1 MEPLELE
8 ELRPPE
14 SQPSQQRVSMAPVAR
29 KAVVVLENIQKTY
42 LLGLEGVPA
51 LRGVSLTVYEG
62 DFVAVYGTSGGG
74 KTTLLNVIGSIDK
87 PTKGDMSIC
96 GTRVNANT
104 PESVLASIRLT
115 QIGFV
120 FQTFNLL
127 SAMTALENVMVPL
140 VLHGVYACGSFF
152 PRIVMTPL
160 SRRLSPSERR
170 KRASDLLARVGMAA
184 RLHHLPSQLS
194 GGEQQR
200 VTIARALANNPK
212 LLLLDEPT
220 GDLDTHN
227 THIVMNLLKN
237 LSEQGL
243 TLIMVTHDRNLKNFA
258 SRVVWMRDGKIQSQ
272 EDIPQARRAQ
282 MHLQLSQQLQE
293 RTENSTESAPRAAV
307 ERTHHRD
314 PSNYPTQAWMAKRR
328 AERRAAE
335 EATPAVPQ
343 APVLLDLSH

>member
-140 VLHGVYACGSFF
+140 VLHGV
-152 PRIVMTPL
+152 
-160 SRRLSPSERR
+160 LSPSERR

-194 GGEQQR
+194 GGEQH
-200 VTIARALANNPK
+200 V
-212 LLLLDEPT
+212 
-220 GDLDTHN
+220 
-227 THIVMNLLKN
+227 
-237 LSEQGL
+237 S
-243 TLIMVTHDRNLKNFA
+243 
-258 SRVVWMRDGKIQSQ
+258 
-272 EDIPQARRAQ
+272 
-282 MHLQLSQQLQE
+282 
-293 RTENSTESAPRAAV
+293 
-307 ERTHHRD
+307 
-314 PSNYPTQAWMAKRR
+314 PS
-328 AERRAAE
+328 
-335 EATPAVPQ
+335 
-343 APVLLDLSH
+343 